1 MTLPQSANAELTAHL
16 MGVRDDDAVKSA
28 LSLLS
33 TGKYVN
39 FISLLSDLVAV
50 ISIQSHSRHLGVPL
64 TPTSARLHT
73 VLKQSR
79 KHPADT
85 QSAGQLPQL
94 HQWNKRQ
101 NLE

>member
-16 MGVRDDDAVKSA
+16 MGVRDDVAVKSA

-50 ISIQSHSRHLGVPL
+50 ISIQSHSRHLGVP
-64 TPTSARLHT
+64 
-73 VLKQSR
+73 
-79 KHPADT
+79 
-85 QSAGQLPQL
+85 
-94 HQWNKRQ
+94 
-101 NLE
+101 